1 MSLTILLFISVLL
14 LAYANGA
21 NDNFKGV
28 ATLWSSG
35 VLNYKQALIF
45 SNVASFLGA
54 VTAYFFATTL
64 LKNFSGKGLV
74 PNDIVKSIPFALSIA
89 LGAAITILIAT
100 KLGFPISTTHSIV
113 GGLTGAGIMAVGS
126 SVQFAALGK
135 VFLLPLILSPIIASF
150 LGFAI
155 YYFVKN
161 KTPKNEKLT
170 DAAHIT
176 SASIV
181 CFAHGLNDA
190 PKIISLL
197 LLCNYFPNS
206 LNFLLVGILTVVG
219 SVLHAKKV
227 ATKMS
232 KKITTLN
239 HVKGLTANGITGF
252 LVIVASYFGLPV
264 SFTHISVGAIYGVS
278 IQDNTANKKE
288 VKNIVLSWVLTLPIA
303 FICSAVIYL
312 ILKQTI

>member
-1 MSLTILLFISVLL
+1 MLFVLLIAVLL

-35 VLNYKQALIF
+35 VLSYKQALIF

-54 VTAYFFATTL
+54 ITAYFFAATL

-74 PNDIVKSIPFALSIA
+74 PNDIVASVPFALAIA

-100 KLGFPISTTHSIV
+100 RFGFPVSTTHGIV
-113 GGLTGAGIMAVGS
+113 GGLTGAGIMAVGNAVKFS
-126 SVQFAALGK
+126 ALGK
-135 VFLLPLILSPIIASF
+135 VFLLPLILSPIISA
-150 LGFAI
+150 LMGILI
-155 YYFVKN
+155 YYLVKN
-161 KTPKNEKLT
+161 RKPKNEKLT
-170 DAAHIT
+170 DGFHIF
-176 SASIV
+176 SASVV
-181 CFAHGLNDA
+181 CFSHGLNDA
-190 PKIISLL
+190 PKIVSLL
-197 LLCNYFPNS
+197 LLCNYLPNS
-206 LNFLLVGILTVVG
+206 VNFLLVGLLTVIG

-227 ATKMS
+227 ATTMS

-239 HVKGLTANGITGF
+239 HIKGLAANGVTGF
-252 LVIVASYFGLPV
+252 LVILASYFGLPV

-278 IQDNTANKKE
+278 VQDKTANINE
-288 VKNIVLSWVLTLPIA
+288 VKKIVLSWVLTLPIA

>member
-1 MSLTILLFISVLL
+1 LTLLFLLFIAVLL

-35 VLNYKQALIF
+35 VLTYKQALLF
-45 SNVASFLGA
+45 SNVATFLGV
-54 VTAYFFATTL
+54 VTAYFFAATL

-74 PNDIVKSIPFALSIA
+74 PNDIVASVPFALSIA

-100 KLGFPISTTHSIV
+100 KFGFPISTTHSIV
-113 GGLTGAGIMAVGS
+113 GALSGVGLMAVGS
-126 SVQFAALGK
+126 AVKFGVLGK
-135 VFLLPLILSPIIASF
+135 VFLLPLVLSPILSAI
-150 LGFAI
+150 LGILI
-155 YYFVKN
+155 YKIVKN
-161 KTPKNEKLT
+161 IKPKKEKLT
-170 DAAHIT
+170 DGFHIF
-176 SASIV
+176 SASVV

-197 LLCNYFPNS
+197 LLCNYLPNAY
-206 LNFLLVGILTVVG
+206 NFLIVGLLTVIG

-227 ATKMS
+227 ATTMS

-239 HVKGLTANGITGF
+239 HVKGLTANGITGL
-252 LVIVASYFGLPV
+252 LVILASYFSLPV

-278 IQDNTANKKE
+278 VQDKTANTLE
-288 VKNIVLSWVLTLPIA
+288 VKKIVLSWLLTLPLA
-303 FICSAVIYL
+303 FICSAIIYY
-312 ILKQTI
+312 ILKN